1 MWMPSEPKR
10 WGNVLPGVLSDS
22 CFLKGKFRGFV
33 EVIGSGG
40 RLGGHSSHRSPPAV
54 EGDQSR
60 GLPLN
65 LKRHFVR
72 GRPGQASSLQVHHIL
87 KLVQLDALVLELLR
101 ELRDGHSLFGQLLP
115 QLLQVVFPLLDLSIL
130 PSQLSFQLCHPAPEG
145 AGGEVPGVP
154 IWILGVFGFH
164 RTISH
169 FAQGPERGHR
179 IGGYLVEFRASQ
191 VALVVKN
198 PPANAG
204 NVRDAGLIPGWG
216 RSPGEGYGNSLQC
229 SWLENP
235 MDRGTWWATVHR
247 VAKSW
252 IQLKW
257 LTTHAHRLNE
267 SKKP

>member
-1 MWMPSEPKR
+1 MPSEPKS

-40 RLGGHSSHRSPPAV
+40 RLGGHSSLRSPPAV

-115 QLLQVVFPLLDLSIL
+115 QLLQVVLPLLDLSIL

-179 IGGYLVEFRASQ
+179 IGGYLVEFPASQ
-191 VALVVKN
+191 VALVVKK

-204 NVRDAGLIPGWG
+204 NIRDEGSIPGSG
-216 RSPGEGYGNSLQC
+216 RSPGGQHGNPLQNSC
-229 SWLENP
+229 LETEEP
-235 MDRGTWWATVHR
+235 GRLWSIGSQR
-247 VAKSW
+247 V
-252 IQLKW
+252 
-257 LTTHAHRLNE
+257 RYD
-267 SKKP
+267 